1 MLEFPYYDLMIT
13 ITKNKSDD
21 WLFVDLI
28 NDEFVFTKGD
38 EYIKI
43 ILNKEIEFRGATL
56 ADFRVILEEK
66 YEIGLLEMS
75 VEPVVKT
82 IDGVNHRIKI
92 ELKPKKVSRMKDTNW
107 FLEDK
112 FAYRD
117 CMSKITQDN
126 YDGWVFDRSN
136 ENKYSFHKGEFMLNV
151 MIDKPI
157 VFDGINLLDFECTV
171 ESNYDIQFEFDSVC
185 EDNSIITY
193 DIKLKLTDSI
203 FR

>member
-1 MLEFPYYDLMIT
+1 MFKHNNINKESSLPEESESKNVDNGLCKSMLEFPYYDLMIT

-82 IDGVNHRIKI
+82 AVVEDEEVVDENA
-92 ELKPKKVSRMKDTNW
+92 ENW
-107 FLEDK
+107 VTFT
-112 FAYRD
+112 AH
-117 CMSKITQDN
+117 TPVAN
-126 YDGWVFDRSN
+126 
-136 ENKYSFHKGEFMLNV
+136 
-151 MIDKPI
+151 P
-157 VFDGINLLDFECTV
+157 
-171 ESNYDIQFEFDSVC
+171 
-185 EDNSIITY
+185 
-193 DIKLKLTDSI
+193 
-203 FR
+203 